1 MQPAPPPV
9 GEAQL
14 IELTATVEDVDAD
27 ERILTVKG
35 PQGRVVI
42 VRVGP
47 DVPNLDRVKAGDEVD
62 VVYYRAALQQ
72 AEKLDPSAERGGSVT
87 ERASAAGVVEG
98 MPAGV
103 AGRTVRETV
112 EVLGVDEYKKAI
124 AYRDMKGRYREV
136 SVDAPHLQHWLAD
149 LTKGDKVRVAYTEAV
164 AVKVEPKFVRTCRGD
179 LWACLS
185 DGGGW
190 HSRSSGWDA
199 CHCQPARKTGD
210 SP

>member
-1 MQPAPPPV
+1 MKLAKALILSLGLAATAPLLAQMRPAPPPV

-27 ERILTVKG
+27 ERLLTLKG

-42 VRVGP
+42 LRVGP
-47 DVPNLDRVKAGDEVD
+47 DVPSLDQVAPGDEAE
-62 VVYYRAALQQ
+62 VVYYRAALQE
-72 AEKLDPSAERGGSVT
+72 AEKLDPSAERSASVV
-87 ERASAAGVVEG
+87 ESASAAGAVEG

-164 AVKVEPKFVRTCRGD
+164 AVKVEPK
-179 LWACLS
+179 
-185 DGGGW
+185 
-190 HSRSSGWDA
+190 
-199 CHCQPARKTGD
+199 
-210 SP
+210 